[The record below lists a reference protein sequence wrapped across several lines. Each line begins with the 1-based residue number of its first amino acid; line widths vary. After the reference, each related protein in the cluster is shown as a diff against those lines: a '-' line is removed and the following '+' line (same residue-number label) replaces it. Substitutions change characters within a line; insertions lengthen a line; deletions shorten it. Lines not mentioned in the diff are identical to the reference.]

1 MNDFKI
7 LFSGTPDFAVESLKI
22 LVENGYNICGVITA
36 PDKPAGRGMQMQQS
50 AVKKYAL
57 SKDLNILQPEK
68 LKDAVFL
75 SEVASLKADLH
86 IVVAFRMMPEQ
97 LWSMPRLGTL
107 NLHASLL
114 PQYRGAAPINRAIM
128 NGETTT
134 GVTTFFLKHEIDT
147 GDIILSDKVD
157 IGPTETAGE
166 LHDRLMHI
174 GAVLVLKTV
183 QQIEKGNLS
192 TTPQKSITS
201 ELKHAPKIFK
211 NDCIINWSDKT
222 STVFNQIRGLSPYPG
237 AFTMLEDKNGKTL
250 TLKIYS
256 ALFLESKELS
266 ETGKIISDNKS
277 FLNITTSDGI
287 ISIKELQLEGKKR
300 MSAEE
305 FLRGFSINDYTVKK

>member
-57 SKDLNILQPEK
+57 SKGLYILQPEK

-174 GAVLVLKTV
+174 GAALVLKTV

-256 ALFLESKELS
+256 ALLLESKELS
-266 ETGKIISDNKS
+266 EAGKIISDNKS
-277 FLNITTSDGI
+277 FLNIATSDGI
-287 ISIKELQLEGKKR
+287 ISIKELQIEGKKR
-300 MSAEE
+300 MSVED
-305 FLRGFSINDYTVKK
+305 FLRGFSINDYAVKK

>member
-68 LKDAVFL
+68 LKDAAFL

-174 GAVLVLKTV
+174 GAALVLKTV

-256 ALFLESKELS
+256 ALLLESKELS
-266 ETGKIISDNKS
+266 EAGKIISDNKS
-277 FLNITTSDGI
+277 FLNIATSDGI
-287 ISIKELQLEGKKR
+287 ISIKELQIEGKKR
-300 MSAEE
+300 MSVED
-305 FLRGFSINDYTVKK
+305 FLRGFSINDYAVKK

>member
-57 SKDLNILQPEK
+57 SKGLYILQPEK

-174 GAVLVLKTV
+174 GAALVLKTV
-183 QQIEKGNLS
+183 QQIEKGNFS

>member
-1 MNDFKI
+1 
-7 LFSGTPDFAVESLKI
+7 
-22 LVENGYNICGVITA
+22 GVITA

-68 LKDAVFL
+68 LKDAAFL

-174 GAVLVLKTV
+174 GAALVLKTV

-256 ALFLESKELS
+256 ALLLESKELS
-266 ETGKIISDNKS
+266 EAGKIISDNKS
-277 FLNITTSDGI
+277 FLNIATSDGI
-287 ISIKELQLEGKKR
+287 ISIKELQIEGKKR
-300 MSAEE
+300 MSVED
-305 FLRGFSINDYTVKK
+305 FLRGFSINDYAVKK

>member
-7 LFSGTPDFAVESLKI
+7 LFSGTPDFAVESLII

-57 SKDLNILQPEK
+57 SKGLYILQPEK

-174 GAVLVLKTV
+174 GAALVLKTV

-256 ALFLESKELS
+256 ALLLESKELS
-266 ETGKIISDNKS
+266 EAGKIISDNKS
-277 FLNITTSDGI
+277 FLNIATSDGI
-287 ISIKELQLEGKKR
+287 ISIKELQIEGKKR
-300 MSAEE
+300 MSVED
-305 FLRGFSINDYTVKK
+305 FLRGFSINDYAVKK

>member
-57 SKDLNILQPEK
+57 SKGLYILQPEK

-174 GAVLVLKTV
+174 GAALVLKTV

-256 ALFLESKELS
+256 ALLLESKELS

>member
-68 LKDAVFL
+68 LKDAAFL

-277 FLNITTSDGI
+277 FLNIATSDGI
-287 ISIKELQLEGKKR
+287 ISIKELQIEGKKR
-300 MSAEE
+300 MSVED
-305 FLRGFSINDYTVKK
+305 FLRGFSINDYAVKK

>member
-1 MNDFKI
+1 
-7 LFSGTPDFAVESLKI
+7 
-22 LVENGYNICGVITA
+22 
-36 PDKPAGRGMQMQQS
+36 
-50 AVKKYAL
+50 
-57 SKDLNILQPEK
+57 
-68 LKDAVFL
+68 
-75 SEVASLKADLH
+75 
-86 IVVAFRMMPEQ
+86 
-97 LWSMPRLGTL
+97 
-107 NLHASLL
+107 
-114 PQYRGAAPINRAIM
+114 RGAAPINRAIM

-174 GAVLVLKTV
+174 GAALVLKTV

-287 ISIKELQLEGKKR
+287 ISIKELQIEGKKR
-300 MSAEE
+300 MSVEE

>member
-57 SKDLNILQPEK
+57 SKGLYILQPEK

-174 GAVLVLKTV
+174 GAALVLKTV

-277 FLNITTSDGI
+277 FLNIATSDGI
-287 ISIKELQLEGKKR
+287 ISIKELQIEGKKR
-300 MSAEE
+300 MSVED
-305 FLRGFSINDYTVKK
+305 FLRGFSINDYAVKK

>member
-1 MNDFKI
+1 MNDLKI

-22 LVENGYNICGVITA
+22 LFENGYNICGVITA

-50 AVKKYAL
+50 AVKKYAQ
-57 SKDLNILQPEK
+57 SKGLFILQPEK
-68 LKDAVFL
+68 LKDPAFL
-75 SEVASLKADLH
+75 LQVASLNADLH

-157 IGPTETAGE
+157 IGTTEIAGE

-174 GAVLVLKTV
+174 GAALVLKTV

-192 TTPQKSITS
+192 TTPQNSIASTI
-201 ELKHAPKIFK
+201 KHAPKIFK

-237 AFTMLEDKNGKTL
+237 AFTLLEDKNGKTL
-250 TLKIYS
+250 TLKIYIAS
-256 ALFLESKELS
+256 VVENKELL
-266 ETGKIISDNKS
+266 EAGKIISDNKS
-277 FLNITTSDGI
+277 FLNLATSDGV

-300 MSAEE
+300 MNVED

>member
-1 MNDFKI
+1 MNDLKI

-22 LVENGYNICGVITA
+22 LFENGYNICGVITA

-50 AVKKYAL
+50 AVKKYAQ
-57 SKDLNILQPEK
+57 SKGLLILQPEK
-68 LKDAVFL
+68 LKDAAFL
-75 SEVASLKADLH
+75 SQVASLKADLH

-157 IGPTETAGE
+157 IGTTEIAGE

-174 GAVLVLKTV
+174 GAALVLKTV

-192 TTPQKSITS
+192 TTPQNSIASTI
-201 ELKHAPKIFK
+201 EHAPKIFK

-237 AFTMLEDKNGKTL
+237 AFTLLEDKNGKTL
-250 TLKIYS
+250 TLKIYIAS
-256 ALFLESKELS
+256 VVENKELL
-266 ETGKIISDNKS
+266 EAGKIISDNKS
-277 FLNITTSDGI
+277 FLNIAASDGL

-300 MSAEE
+300 MTVVD
-305 FLRGFSINDYTVKK
+305 FMRGFSINDYTVKK

>member
-1 MNDFKI
+1 
-7 LFSGTPDFAVESLKI
+7 
-22 LVENGYNICGVITA
+22 
-36 PDKPAGRGMQMQQS
+36 DKPAGRGMQMQQS
-50 AVKKYAL
+50 AVKKYAQ
-57 SKDLNILQPEK
+57 SKGLLILQPEK
-68 LKDAVFL
+68 LKDAAFL
-75 SEVASLKADLH
+75 SQVASLKADLH

-157 IGPTETAGE
+157 IGTTEIAGE

-174 GAVLVLKTV
+174 GAALVLKTV

-192 TTPQKSITS
+192 TTPQNSIASTI
-201 ELKHAPKIFK
+201 KHAPKIFK

-237 AFTMLEDKNGKTL
+237 AFTLLEDKNGKTL
-250 TLKIYS
+250 TLKIYIAS
-256 ALFLESKELS
+256 VVENKELL
-266 ETGKIISDNKS
+266 EAGKIISDNKS
-277 FLNITTSDGI
+277 FLNLATSDGV

-300 MSAEE
+300 MNVED

>member
-7 LFSGTPDFAVESLKI
+7 LFSGTPDFAVESLII

-174 GAVLVLKTV
+174 GAALVLKTV

>member
-7 LFSGTPDFAVESLKI
+7 LFSGTPDYAVESLKI

-57 SKDLNILQPEK
+57 SKGLYILQPEK

-174 GAVLVLKTV
+174 GAALVLKTV

>member
-57 SKDLNILQPEK
+57 SKGLYILQPEK

-174 GAVLVLKTV
+174 GAALVLKTV